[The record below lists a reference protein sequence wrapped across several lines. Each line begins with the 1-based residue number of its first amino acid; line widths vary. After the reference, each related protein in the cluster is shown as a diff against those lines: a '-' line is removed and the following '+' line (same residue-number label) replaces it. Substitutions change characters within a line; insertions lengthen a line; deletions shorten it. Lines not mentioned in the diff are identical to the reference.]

1 MANRIPLVIQAQ
13 KMREIANGDTLDLTG
28 NPLIV
33 GGNLTPSYDS
43 AYSLGTPSLKFT
55 ELHLSDASI
64 VGGVFSGTV
73 TTATNSTTVTLVATN
88 STDASHYITFVDAAT
103 GNENI
108 RTDTSLTYNPSS
120 DTLTLGTLSGGN
132 ITSSNFSSSVEL
144 IIYDSAGSP
153 VKTLYGTSS

>member
-43 AYSLGTPSLKFT
+43 AYSLGTASLKFT

-64 VGGVFSGTV
+64 VGGVFSGTA
-73 TTATNSTTVTLVATN
+73 TNATNSTTVTLVATN

-103 GNENI
+103 GDENI

-144 IIYDSAGSP
+144 IIYDSAGSA